1 MRSNIK
7 ILPKTALGRHGIYEK
22 RGPAGVLLVHGITG
36 SPTEMKPLIRKL
48 ASQGFTVACPQLAGH
63 CSTLRELKATRW
75 TDWYASL
82 ERSLEFLLQECDSVH
97 VSGLSMGALLALR
110 LAAQHPDHVRSVA
123 TLSATFF
130 YDGWN
135 VPRFRQRFLMP
146 LAIHSPLRYFLSYH
160 EPAPYGIKDE
170 RLRNLIAA
178 VYEGNSANL
187 PEKYGYSEF
196 PGVTILETTRLI
208 RAVKRD
214 LVDVVAPLLIVHST
228 EDDMASLENAR
239 YLAARAA
246 SRQLETFYVDDTY
259 HVLTLD
265 KRKDDVANR
274 VTEFFSRIG
283 HDAGVN
289 KRNPPSAAG
298 HAGGEANQEA
308 SGSGMPQFR

>member
-1 MRSNIK
+1 MPR
-7 ILPKTALGRHGIYEK
+7 TALGRHGIYEQ
-22 RGPAGVLLVHGITG
+22 RGAAGVLLVHGITG
-36 SPTEMKPLIRKL
+36 SPTEMKPLVRKL

-63 CSTLRELKATRW
+63 CSTLGELKATRW

-82 ERSLEFLLQECDSVH
+82 ETSLEFLCRECDSVH

-110 LAAQHPDHVRSVA
+110 LAARHPERIRAVA

-135 VPRFRQRFLMP
+135 VPRFRQRFLLP
-146 LAIHSPLRYFLSYH
+146 LAIHSPLRYFLSYR

-170 RLRNLIAA
+170 RLRNLIAT

-208 RAVKRD
+208 RAVKRE
-214 LVDVVAPLLIVHST
+214 LPDVVVPLLIVHST

-239 YLAARAA
+239 YLAARVS
-246 SRQLETFYVDDTY
+246 SRQVETFYVDDTY

-265 KRKDDVANR
+265 KRKDDVAGR
-274 VTEFFSRIG
+274 VVEFFSRTG
-283 HDAGVN
+283 FSTGNSNSDKPSGAGTAGAEAT
-289 KRNPPSAAG
+289 RAATGSWTSPS
-298 HAGGEANQEA
+298 
-308 SGSGMPQFR
+308 P

>member
-7 ILPKTALGRHGIYEK
+7 LLPRTALGRHGIYEK
-22 RGPAGVLLVHGITG
+22 RGPVGVLLVHGITG

-82 ERSLEFLLQECDSVH
+82 ERSLEFLLQECESVQ
-97 VSGLSMGALLALR
+97 VAGLSMGALLALR
-110 LAAQHPDHVRSVA
+110 LAARHPDRVRAVA

-135 VPRFRQRFLMP
+135 VPRLRQRFLLP
-146 LAIHSPLRYFLSYH
+146 LAIHSPLRYFLSYR

-208 RAVKRD
+208 RAVKRE
-214 LVDVVAPLLIVHST
+214 LADVAAPLLIVHST

-239 YLAARAA
+239 YLAARVA

-265 KRKDDVANR
+265 KRKDDVADR
-274 VTEFFSRIG
+274 VTEFFSKIG
-283 HDAGVN
+283 CGAGIGN
-289 KRNPPSAAG
+289 GNPPPGTGHPCGEVDQAA
-298 HAGGEANQEA
+298 
-308 SGSGMPQFR
+308 SRSWMPQSR

>member
-1 MRSNIK
+1 MRSNVK
-7 ILPKTALGRHGIYEK
+7 VMPKSALGRYGIFEK
-22 RGPAGVLLVHGITG
+22 RGRVGVLLVHGITG
-36 SPTEMKPLIRKL
+36 SPNEMKPLVRKL

-63 CSTLRELKATRW
+63 CSTLKELKATRW

-82 ERSLEFLLQECDSVH
+82 ESGMEFLGNECDAVY
-97 VSGLSMGALLALR
+97 VSGLSMGALLALK
-110 LAAQHPDHVRSVA
+110 LAAGHPDRVRAVA

-135 VPRFRQRFLMP
+135 VPRFKQRFLLP
-146 LAIHSPLRYFLSYH
+146 LAIHSPLRYFLSYR

-208 RAVKRD
+208 RSVKRD
-214 LVDVVAPLLIVHST
+214 LVSVVAPLLIVHST

-239 YLAARAA
+239 YLASQVS

-265 KRKDDVANR
+265 KRKDDVADR
-274 VTEFFSRIG
+274 VIEFFSRCAFGASDQKRAQPSGIG
-283 HDAGVN
+283 
-289 KRNPPSAAG
+289 S
-298 HAGGEANQEA
+298 AGGGEVA
-308 SGSGMPQFR
+308 